1 MSSIVN
7 LKKINP
13 EAIKL
18 YIALA
23 EAFKLNSTI
32 TEVNL
37 DDNKIQDEGGA
48 VLIEAL
54 KVNVTVKRLCYYIS
68 V

>member
-1 MSSIVN
+1 
-7 LKKINP
+7 
-13 EAIKL
+13 L
-18 YIALA
+18 YIGATSLA

-32 TEVNL
+32 TDVNL

-54 KVNVTVKRLCYYIS
+54 KVNVPVKRLCYYIS